1 MPIGSKKL
9 LPKLEYA
16 TAASQHATITTSG
29 VEISSNYSK
38 FGSTSLRTLVSSG
51 DHLGDCQ
58 ITVYPKDTSWY
69 MNKNYP
75 WTVEFWVA
83 SGDAIWTQAAT
94 PNVPMAWID
103 PDKLSDISFPVPY
116 VDVAPQPKITM
127 THNGSQGVYVFQYD
141 NDGGTPGDTFQR
153 TFTAVPDWIHVA
165 AVSNGSDN
173 FKWFVNGQVGSGD
186 QTYRDTQN
194 TRTFSFGL
202 YANTTIS
209 DWTDGIYYENIRISN
224 IARYTGSFTPPTT
237 PFTPDANTLAIFPFQ
252 GDTLDKAF

>member
-9 LPKLEYA
+9 LRKQEYA
-16 TAASQHATITTSG
+16 TAASQHATITTAG

-38 FGSTSLRTLVSSG
+38 FGTTSLRTLVGSTDPTNPLSG

-103 PDKLSDISFPVPY
+103 PEKLSGAADPE
-116 VDVAPQPKITM
+116 PKISM
-127 THNGSQGVYVFQYD
+127 THNGSQGIYLFQYD
-141 NDGGTPGDTFQR
+141 NDGGSPGDTFQR
-153 TFTAVPDWIHVA
+153 TFTTVPDWIHVA
-165 AVSNGSDN
+165 AVSNGSGN
-173 FKWFVNGQVGSGD
+173 FKWFVNGGVGSGS

-202 YANTTIS
+202 YAETFIS